1 MGPCSSTLQP
11 EVQTTSLDED
21 DSLCLKSNFRPNEAM
36 TNVAVWMAAPHI
48 TYLKKALELIK
59 RTACTDS
66 ATCFGASSLI

>member
-21 DSLCLKSNFRPNEAM
+21 DRLCLKSNFCPNEAM
-36 TNVAVWMAAPHI
+36 RNVAVWMAAPHI

-59 RTACTDS
+59 RTACIDS
-66 ATCFGASSLI
+66 ATCF